1 VCVYTR
7 SDNIYA
13 GLPLSTSSTDSKYTD
28 ADSEIKGALGSAV
41 AFATVEVLL
50 QLVGLTII
58 SHSHN
63 LTVAILHGVGFLLTT
78 WYVFENWNY
87 KSFWA

>member
-1 VCVYTR
+1 LIEVR
-7 SDNIYA
+7 
-13 GLPLSTSSTDSKYTD
+13 
-28 ADSEIKGALGSAV
+28 IKGALGSAV